1 VLVSGLWLLHNVRG
15 VSAAPP
21 LRGEIRWGRR
31 ISSGLQGG
39 LVTVR
44 GVLQIH
50 SAPPALSP
58 HVEWAVAG
66 IFGVPVKLHWI
77 DQPAAPGNVRT
88 ELAWQGQPGMSG
100 EIASALAGW
109 KLLRFEV
116 TEDASAGCDAVR
128 YSCTPTLGMFTASMS
143 ANGDIMISENRLRA
157 VMTLAAGAVAG
168 EELGGLRELHGPA
181 HPALG
186 GSLEAELRLLLGE
199 AWDAELEPFRHASAG
214 APVRWLH
221 ATG

>member
-1 VLVSGLWLLHNVRG
+1 
-15 VSAAPP
+15 
-21 LRGEIRWGRR
+21 
-31 ISSGLQGG
+31 

-58 HVEWAVAG
+58 HIEWAVAG
-66 IFGVPVKLHWI
+66 AFGVPVKLHWI
-77 DQPAAPGNVRT
+77 EQPAAPGTVRT
-88 ELAWQGQPGMSG
+88 ELSWQGRPGLSG
-100 EIASALAGW
+100 TIASSLATW
-109 KLLRFEV
+109 NLLRFEV
-116 TEDASAGCDAVR
+116 TEEASQGCDAMR
-128 YSCTPTLGMFTASMS
+128 YSCTPDLGMFSAATS

-157 VMTLAAGAVAG
+157 VMTLAAGTG
-168 EELGGLRELHGPA
+168 EQLSGLRELHGRR

-186 GSLEAELRLLLGE
+186 GSLEAELKLLLGE
-199 AWDAELEPFRHASAG
+199 PWDAELEPFRHASAG

>member
-1 VLVSGLWLLHNVRG
+1 MSLEYQQHSCVCGLVL
-15 VSAAPP
+15 APP
-21 LRGEIRWGRR
+21 FLAAEIRWGRR
-31 ISSGLQGG
+31 ISSGWQGG

-66 IFGVPVKLHWI
+66 IFIVPVKLHWV
-77 DQPAAPGNVRT
+77 DQPAAPGNMRA
-88 ELAWQGQPGMSG
+88 ELAWQGRPGLSG
-100 EIASALAGW
+100 EIASALATW
-109 KLLRFEV
+109 NVLRFEV
-116 TEDASAGCDAVR
+116 TEEASQGCDAVR
-128 YSCTPTLGMFTASMS
+128 YSCTPSLGMFSTAIS
-143 ANGDIMISENRLRA
+143 ANGDVMISENRLRA
-157 VMTLAAGAVAG
+157 VMTLAGAATG
-168 EELGGLRELHGPA
+168 DHLGGLRELPGPR

-186 GSLEAELRLLLGE
+186 GSLEAQLKLRLGA
-199 AWDAELEPFRHASAG
+199 AWDPELESFRHASAG

>member
-1 VLVSGLWLLHNVRG
+1 
-15 VSAAPP
+15 
-21 LRGEIRWGRR
+21 
-31 ISSGLQGG
+31 
-39 LVTVR
+39 VTAR

-58 HVEWAVAG
+58 HIEWAAAG
-66 IFGVPVKLHWI
+66 VFGVPVRLHWI
-77 DQPAAPGNVRT
+77 EQPAAPGAVRT
-88 ELAWQGQPGMSG
+88 ELAWQGRPGMSA
-100 EIASALAGW
+100 EIASALAAW

-116 TEDASAGCDAVR
+116 TEEASAGCDAVR
-128 YSCTPTLGMFTASMS
+128 YSCTPTLGMFTAPVS

-157 VMTLAAGAVAG
+157 VLTLAANSAAGTSGAGTSGAG
-168 EELGGLRELHGPA
+168 SPASGNAAGGSSAAGNQVGGIALGEKLGGLRELHGPR

-186 GSLEAELRLLLGE
+186 GSLEAELALLLGE
-199 AWDAELEPFRHASAG
+199 PWDAELEPFRHASAG

>member
-1 VLVSGLWLLHNVRG
+1 MSLEYQRQRRHAAATPALAARGSLGKTHLV
-15 VSAAPP
+15 
-21 LRGEIRWGRR
+21 GR
-31 ISSGLQGG
+31 QGG

-58 HVEWAVAG
+58 HIEWAVAG

-77 DQPAAPGNVRT
+77 EQPAAPGSVRT
-88 ELAWQGQPGMSG
+88 ELDWQGRPGASG
-100 EIASALAGW
+100 EIASALAAW
-109 KLLRFEV
+109 NMLRFEV
-116 TEDASAGCDAVR
+116 TEEACQGCDAVR
-128 YSCTPTLGMFTASMS
+128 YSCTPTLGMFSASIG
-143 ANGDIMISENRLRA
+143 ANGDVMISENRLRA
-157 VMTLAAGAVAG
+157 VMTLAQSGSDSD
-168 EELGGLRELHGPA
+168 ELGAIRELHGPR

-186 GSLEAELRLLLGE
+186 GSLEAELSLLLGE